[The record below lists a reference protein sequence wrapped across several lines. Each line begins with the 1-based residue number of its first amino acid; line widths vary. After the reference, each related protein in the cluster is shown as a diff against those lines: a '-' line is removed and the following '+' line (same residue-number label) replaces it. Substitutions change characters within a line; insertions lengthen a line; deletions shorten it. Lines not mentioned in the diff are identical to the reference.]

1 MTHEFGKPPARRT
14 SGEKFPKS
22 TKKEMWG
29 KKNNLSKSVIVVD
42 TKTMTRRVCDYIK
55 ECRVGQHMRP
65 FSPSNCFDKH
75 AKPVTETVS

>member
-22 TKKEMWG
+22 TKKEMWE
-29 KKNNLSKSVIVVD
+29 KNNLSKSVIVVD

>member
-14 SGEKFPKS
+14 SGEKFPES
-22 TKKEMWG
+22 TKKEMW

-42 TKTMTRRVCDYIK
+42 TKTITRRVCDYIK